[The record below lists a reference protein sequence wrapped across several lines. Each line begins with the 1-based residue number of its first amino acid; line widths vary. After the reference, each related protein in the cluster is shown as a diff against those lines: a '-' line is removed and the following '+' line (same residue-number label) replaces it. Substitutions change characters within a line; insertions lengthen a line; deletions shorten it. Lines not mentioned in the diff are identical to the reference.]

1 LIIELTQ
8 TIHKK
13 THIYQ
18 QQIIQ
23 LKAINT
29 RTHSTRVSSDAK
41 ILHYNWFGTAYYH
54 WFTI

>member
-41 ILHYNWFGTAYYH
+41 ILHYN
-54 WFTI
+54 